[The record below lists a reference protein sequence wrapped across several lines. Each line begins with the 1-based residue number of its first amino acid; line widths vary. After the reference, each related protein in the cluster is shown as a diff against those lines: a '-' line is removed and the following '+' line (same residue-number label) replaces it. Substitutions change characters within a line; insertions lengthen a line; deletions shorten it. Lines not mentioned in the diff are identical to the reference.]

1 MHTPD
6 KTTVFTISRD
16 GEKLTTVT
24 GEFELMHWFH
34 KKHPYSMHHAVT
46 YEGYKITD
54 PEGNNVETLSLIGH

>member
-16 GEKLTTVT
+16 GEELTTVT
-24 GEFELMHWFH
+24 GGFELMRWFH
-34 KKHPYSMHHAVT
+34 SEHPCSMRHAVT

-54 PEGNNVETLSLIGH
+54 SNGNNVLV

>member
-24 GEFELMHWFH
+24 GEFELMHYFH
-34 KKHPYSMHHAVT
+34 RKHPYSIHHAVT
-46 YEGYKITD
+46 YEGYRIQDSSGRDVK
-54 PEGNNVETLSLIGH
+54 V